1 MNEISIEFEDVSN
14 EVAKAAVREL
24 TSPPEISNAVDNYL
38 QSDKCPS
45 ELKAYIAGEEK
56 SRERGFSEGFV
67 QGWLWCMILNR
78 NNSF

>member
-1 MNEISIEFEDVSN
+1 MNEISIEFDGFSN

-24 TSPPEISNAVDNYL
+24 TNHPEISKEAESFL

-56 SRERGFSEGFV
+56 SRERGFSEGFM
-67 QGWLWCMILNR
+67 QGLLMYMLLKR
-78 NNSF
+78 NKD